1 MACWRLSRPSTTW
14 PFPPERHVQDR
25 CVLPFRSLRRQ
36 RFDTAGQSLASPLS
50 SGVARM
56 LNNNYSPYAA
66 LDQPLWQESE
76 GAGGLNAFLRVMG
89 APGDRNLV
97 DFNFDTGL
105 TYKGPF
111 GREDDRRNAVGG

>member
-1 MACWRLSRPSTTW
+1 
-14 PFPPERHVQDR
+14 
-25 CVLPFRSLRRQ
+25 
-36 RFDTAGQSLASPLS
+36 
-50 SGVARM
+50 M
-56 LNNNYSPYAA
+56 LNNNYSLYTA

-97 DFNFDTGL
+97 DFYFDTGL

-111 GREDDRRNAVGG
+111 GREDDTIGIGFA